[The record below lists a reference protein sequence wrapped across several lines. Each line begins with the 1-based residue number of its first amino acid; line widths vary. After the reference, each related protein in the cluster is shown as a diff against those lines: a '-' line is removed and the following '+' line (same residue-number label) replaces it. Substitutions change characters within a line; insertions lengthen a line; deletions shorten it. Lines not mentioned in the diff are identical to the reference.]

1 MAIIGKTKLF
11 KTLEREFQ
19 GYDSMSEEDMECFG
33 YDPFDPDEEDLYE
46 DTIQT
51 LQREMEMNMN

>member
-11 KTLEREFQ
+11 KNLEREFQ

-33 YDPFDPDEEDLYE
+33 YDPDEEDLYE

>member
-19 GYDSMSEEDMECFG
+19 GLDSMSEEDMECFG
-33 YDPFDPDEEDLYE
+33 YDSDEEHLYE
-46 DTIQT
+46 DPLQT
-51 LQREMEMNMN
+51 LQREMEME

>member
-33 YDPFDPDEEDLYE
+33 YDPDEEDLYE

>member
-1 MAIIGKTKLF
+1 MTIIGKTKLF
-11 KTLEREFQ
+11 KNLEREFQ

-33 YDPFDPDEEDLYE
+33 YDPDEEDLYE